1 MAAVE
6 FHPFEAFGCVVQDG
20 GGGHEGERPVG
31 TEFGGGPAGGGGP
44 GGGDHVVG
52 AAGGWALW
60 IGEMEGWG
68 WKWDVH
74 ILRPY
79 FRRIGFRKRSGV
91 LVPNGNEL
99 RGIKLSKDRGA
110 IGGN

>member
-1 MAAVE
+1 MVEVQEAVIMWS
-6 FHPFEAFGCVVQDG
+6 VQLL
-20 GGGHEGERPVG
+20 R
-31 TEFGGGPAGGGGP
+31 
-44 GGGDHVVG
+44 
-52 AAGGWALW
+52 

-91 LVPNGNEL
+91 LVPSGNEL